1 MLAPLQPLVAN
12 WAIWLA
18 VTLLLGGPAA
28 FATGRA
34 LALGWRSFGPGIGY
48 CLILAAV
55 ADFLAYA
62 LFATPVIPA
71 AALLERI
78 TALDVLGA
86 LALLAGWAVNALILG
101 GIAYASWVLTRRRQ
115 MTRQYPF
122 LRSAGRG

>member
-1 MLAPLQPLVAN
+1 MLAPLQPLFTD

-28 FATGRA
+28 FAAGRA

-71 AALLERI
+71 AAILERI
-78 TALDVLGA
+78 TAVDPLGA
-86 LALLAGWAVNALILG
+86 LALLVGWAATALILG
-101 GIAYASWVLTRRRQ
+101 GIAYGSWVLTRRRQ

-122 LRSAGRG
+122 LTSAGQG